1 MSSILQ
7 PGKKQAEKA
16 AALQEQQ
23 IAEQK
28 QKEGLRLAEAESDVA
43 RRKGLGKT
51 RAGGRGSLIAT
62 AQTGVTGNLGGS

>member
-7 PGKKQAEKA
+7 PGKKQAEQLK
-16 AALQEQQ
+16 
-23 IAEQK
+23 
-28 QKEGLRLAEAESDVA
+28 LAEAESEIA